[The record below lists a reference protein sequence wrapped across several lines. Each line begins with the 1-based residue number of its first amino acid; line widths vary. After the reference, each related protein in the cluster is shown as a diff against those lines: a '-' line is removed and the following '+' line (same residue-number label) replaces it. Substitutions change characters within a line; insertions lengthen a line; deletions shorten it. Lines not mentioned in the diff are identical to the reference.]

1 MTAGEFAIL
10 AMPAPSKPP
19 APTRKVYYVAR
30 RSNAPLM
37 AVGIAILVALAAV
50 IHHPQQASATRGPVQ
65 RLYMPINIDPVD
77 LAEKLR
83 AGKFDVVQTAI
94 KTAEAAANA
103 DPRSELNL
111 TYTMSVFAIP
121 DPAIADQLKQWAAN
135 SPDSAIAHCA
145 RAIALDQAAM
155 HARGHEGGP
164 ASRIPSDD
172 FLEMEKDLNQAMME
186 ADSARSLDPSLMN
199 AYLIAID
206 AAKMET
212 DPVAMEEAS
221 KRALNKFPLSLQVHL
236 TLIASMAPRWGGSY
250 DAMDKFANESQA
262 GVAQNPLLKYLLGF
276 PALEQAKDLQ
286 LDEKWDQT
294 IPLLNHAIEVGGDWA
309 PFYTARGKSLYA
321 LKKYDDAFADFQT
334 ANDLLPDEA
343 DNLAMMALTSHF
355 LNKPQDALGFANRY
369 MKIGESDKEVAD
381 VREWAVA
388 KVLQQ

>member
-1 MTAGEFAIL
+1 
-10 AMPAPSKPP
+10 
-19 APTRKVYYVAR
+19 
-30 RSNAPLM
+30 
-37 AVGIAILVALAAV
+37 
-50 IHHPQQASATRGPVQ
+50 
-65 RLYMPINIDPVD
+65 MPINIDPVV

-94 KTAEAAANA
+94 RTAEAAANA

-111 TYTMSVFAIP
+111 TYAMSVFAIP
-121 DPAIADQLKQWAAN
+121 DPAIADQLKQWAAD
-135 SPDSAIAHCA
+135 SPDSAIAHCG

-164 ASRIPSDD
+164 ASSIPSDD

-186 ADSARSLDPSLMN
+186 ADSARSLDPNLMN

-321 LKKYDDAFADFQT
+321 LKRYDDAFADFQT

-369 MKIGESDKEVAD
+369 LKIGESDKEVAD